1 MLKYVAPKKKA
12 DGIDPVPTLLTHL
25 KTGNEVIRT
34 DAIRAIATRV
44 HGDDRA
50 REALLAALLDQDP
63 DVRSDAMDALVHFA
77 HIEDAP
83 KIRDSL
89 MGDPVREVKLA
100 AIDLLTALKDHA
112 SVPLFRKLTLGRAED
127 EVEWEDEAGM
137 WDEWLEIQ
145 IACIRALGKF
155 GAEEAIKDILAA
167 RDDEFGQNLDLPV
180 FEALT
185 GMGSEGM
192 VWLLAV
198 AQTED
203 GLARKRALEAMTKI
217 DPDALRPHVDFLL
230 GDDNAAVRRLALTV
244 LPSDDDR
251 LAYIAHK
258 DVEASLRS
266 LALEMVAASR
276 PDLVVAALSDPS
288 KEVQAVALDHLTL
301 PLDDD
306 LAEAL
311 GDNMQAWLLTDDG
324 ALATSVARNWFR
336 LQDGASH
343 DPLLTLIRD
352 TDRPLEARLAAV
364 EGLAKLED
372 TASCERL
379 ISLLSNPAQQI
390 RAVVLTQLATRA
402 GQGDEVACEA
412 LVVAAEGA
420 LLAPKQTSDEADV
433 ADRPQDQ
440 ATEEEGIPRL
450 HITKEGEIST
460 TTEGDGTGST
470 LEAIQINRV
479 APKEPGKKG
488 KKEHKRQAIEGP
500 EDLAHDLARVALGM
514 MGNLPAAGIGEAIRS
529 MTECV
534 KDDLRIAAYQ
544 VMAKRHQAGLVAAE
558 DLPRV
563 AAGLMDRT
571 AIARSLACQMAAT
584 QPELRD
590 ALMALRSDPDAMVR
604 LECVSVLADPKYIS
618 EALADEDAR
627 VRKAALMRALSE
639 NIGVAERDVFER
651 LQNGEQITTLRH
663 GVEVSESF
671 AAIVYDKLSAE
682 DLPIRE
688 THVLLQALS
697 A

>member
-1 MLKYVAPKKKA
+1 MLKYVVSNKA
-12 DGIDPVPTLLTHL
+12 EGVDPVPTLLTHL

-34 DAIRAIATRV
+34 DAIRAIAARAP
-44 HGDDRA
+44 GDDRA

-77 HIEDAP
+77 RIEDSP

-145 IACIRALGKF
+145 IACIRALGKL
-155 GAEEAIKDILAA
+155 GAEDAIKDILAA
-167 RDDEFGQNLDLPV
+167 RDDEYGQNLDLPV
-180 FEALT
+180 FDALKN
-185 GMGSEGM
+185 MGSEGM

-203 GLARKRALEAMTKI
+203 GLARKRALEAMTKL

-230 GDDNAAVRRLALTV
+230 GDDNSAVRGLAVNVLTAE
-244 LPSDDDR
+244 DDR

-258 DVEASLRS
+258 DVDAGLRTVA
-266 LALEMVAASR
+266 LAKIAPAR

-288 KEVQAVALDHLTL
+288 TDVQAVALDHLTL
-301 PLDDD
+301 PLGDD

-311 GDNMQAWLLTDDG
+311 NDNMHAWLLTDDG

-336 LQDGASH
+336 LQGDAPH

-364 EGLAKLED
+364 EGVAKLKD

-390 RAVVLTQLATRA
+390 RTVVLTHLATRA

-420 LLAPKQTSDEADV
+420 LLAPKLTRDTVESAKQTQDLSADDG
-433 ADRPQDQ
+433 A
-440 ATEEEGIPRL
+440 IPRL
-450 HITKEGEIST
+450 HITKEGEIAT
-460 TTEGDGTGST
+460 TTDGDGTGST

-488 KKEHKRQAIEGP
+488 KQARKRQAIEGP
-500 EDLAHDLARVALGM
+500 EDLAHDVARVALGM
-514 MGNLPAAGIGEAIRS
+514 MGNLPSESIGEAIRS

-534 KDDLRIAAYQ
+534 KDDLRSAAYQ
-544 VMAKRHQAGLVAAE
+544 AMAKRHQAGLVAAE
-558 DLPRV
+558 DLPRI

-571 AIARSLACQMAAT
+571 AIVRTLSCQMAAA
-584 QPELRD
+584 QPALCD

-604 LECVSVLADPKYIS
+604 LECVSVLADPKHIS
-618 EALADEDAR
+618 EALSDEDAR
-627 VRKAALMRALSE
+627 VRNAALKRVISE
-639 NIGVAERDVFER
+639 ATGVSPVDVFDM
-651 LQNGEQITTLRH
+651 LQDAEQITTLRH
-663 GVEVSESF
+663 GVEISDKFS
-671 AAIVYDKLSAE
+671 AIIYEKLMAE
-682 DLPIRE
+682 GLPIRHA
-688 THVLLQALS
+688 HVLLQALS